1 MRRVFSV
8 IHRRMAANQ
17 TRGLP
22 TLSSI
27 PPRHERVGFDSV
39 TDKNNKVT
47 MQ

>member
-1 MRRVFSV
+1 MPRVFSV
-8 IHRRMAANQ
+8 IHRRMDATQ
-17 TRGLP
+17 LGVYPLRF
-22 TLSSI
+22 I